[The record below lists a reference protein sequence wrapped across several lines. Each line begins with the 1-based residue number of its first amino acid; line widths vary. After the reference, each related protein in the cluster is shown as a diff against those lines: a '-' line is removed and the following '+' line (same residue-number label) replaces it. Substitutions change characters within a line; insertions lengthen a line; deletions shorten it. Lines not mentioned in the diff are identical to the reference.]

1 MLLDLSRLREPRERF
16 DWTFE
21 PSAFDPRGEEFAVRD
36 RVSLTVEVFKDGARY
51 RLVGRVQTT
60 LLLTCSRCLEQYAAP
75 VDAPFD
81 LVYLPFTQNVGEGE
95 FEVRED
101 DLSTAYY
108 RDELI
113 DLGEL
118 MREQF
123 YLALPM
129 KPLCAP
135 ACRGLCPVCGTN
147 LNLAPCG
154 CRAEW
159 VDPRLAVLEALV
171 KRES

>member
-1 MLLDLSRLREPRERF
+1 MLLDLSQLRGQRERF
-16 DWTFE
+16 EWTFE
-21 PSAFDPRGEEFAVRD
+21 PALFDPRDEEFTVRD
-36 RVSLTVEVFKDGARY
+36 PVALAVEVFKDGRRY

-60 LLLTCSRCLEQYAAP
+60 LLLTCSRCLEPYPAA

-81 LVYLPFTQNVGEGE
+81 LRYVPFVENTGEGE
-95 FEVRED
+95 FEIQED

-108 RDELI
+108 RDDVI

-135 ACRGLCPVCGTN
+135 TCRGLCTVCGTN
-147 LNLAPCG
+147 LNVAVCG
-154 CRAEW
+154 CRYEW
-159 VDPRLAVLEALV
+159 TDPRLAVLAAMWH
-171 KRES
+171 RQS

>member
-1 MLLDLSRLREPRERF
+1 MLFHLSLLRGPRDRFERI
-16 DWTFE
+16 FE
-21 PSAFDPRGEEFAVRD
+21 PSAFDPRGEEFVVRD
-36 RVSLTVEVFKDGARY
+36 RVSLAFEVFKEGVRY

-60 LLLTCSRCLEQYAAP
+60 LLLTCSRCLEPYPTP

-81 LVYLPFTQNVGEGE
+81 LVYVPFAQNTGEGE
-95 FEVRED
+95 FEIQED
-101 DLSTAYY
+101 DLNTAYY
-108 RDELI
+108 RDDVI

-147 LNLAPCG
+147 LNLASCT

-159 VDPRLAVLEALV
+159 MDPRLAVLGTLV